1 MNGGEVGR
9 GEARRGEGCPRG
21 GGGVIPLE
29 IKRYEKLVILSCQ
42 GELQTLGDFSPK
54 SCLT

>member
-1 MNGGEVGR
+1 MKGVGG
-9 GEARRGEGCPRG
+9 GEGCPRKG
-21 GGGVIPLE
+21 AIPLE
-29 IKRYEKLVILSCQ
+29 IKRYEKFVILSCQ